1 MVRAPGGQHLHG
13 VVKGALKLR
22 ILAVGRKP
30 PQWVE
35 SGYAEFAKRFP
46 KEMTLELHEIPAG
59 RHHGDRAKF
68 VAEEAERLSAKIGKG
83 DWVVALDERGK
94 AHSSEALSARMA
106 QWRMHGGDVSFLI
119 GGADGLAPSLLA
131 RADETLSLSHLTFPH
146 HLARLVLAE
155 ALYRAWS
162 IGAGHPYHRA

>member
-1 MVRAPGGQHLHG
+1 M
-13 VVKGALKLR
+13 KLR

-46 KEMTLELHEIPAG
+46 KEMALELHEIPAG

-68 VAEEAERLSAKIGKG
+68 VAEEATRLEAKIARG
-83 DWVVALDERGK
+83 DWVVALDERGT
-94 AHSSEALSARMA
+94 AATSQALAERMGK
-106 QWRMHGGDVSFLI
+106 WRMRGGDVCFLI
-119 GGADGLAPSLLA
+119 GGSDGLAPALLQ
-131 RADETLSLSHLTFPH
+131 RADERLSLSNLTLPH
-146 HLARLVLAE
+146 HLVRVVLAE

-162 IGAGHPYHRA
+162 IGAGHPYHRQG